1 MKRQVLRSLEQRI
14 STEPVRSLTSQQ
26 ACRKFLSILTD
37 VLEKSSDT
45 PLKIAAISCI
55 DRIIEKYGK
64 RDVDHLAGVVKIIA
78 SERCLGADDSRL
90 RVMALL
96 CLTTSAEVLGEAVI
110 PVVPS
115 AVPKATEY
123 LKETLQKEDVD
134 EALHNAVYSF
144 VGSLVL
150 YVPWIV
156 TGQYLDNI
164 LKVSHESA
172 NSDLSAG
179 CNESRKDV
187 LDLIAKQA
195 DPQECFSAL
204 LRTWNSAM
212 VEGPEVS
219 IEQLKYAYF
228 RLTSSTG
235 G

>member
-14 STEPVRSLTSQQ
+14 SIDSTGSLIAQQ
-26 ACRKFLSILTD
+26 ACTRFLSMLTG
-37 VLEKSSDT
+37 VLERSFDT
-45 PLKIAAISCI
+45 LLKIAATSCI

-64 RDVDHLAGVVKIIA
+64 RNVDHLASVLKIIA
-78 SERCLGADDSRL
+78 SERSLGADDSRL
-90 RVMALL
+90 RVMALI

-110 PVVPS
+110 PIVPS
-115 AVPKATEY
+115 AVPKATDY
-123 LKETLQKEDVD
+123 LKETLRKGDPD

-172 NSDLSAG
+172 HLDLSAK

-187 LDLIAKQA
+187 LDLIAKQV

-204 LRTWNSAM
+204 LRTWDSAAA
-212 VEGPEVS
+212 EGLEVR
-219 IEQLKYAYF
+219 IEKLNYA
-228 RLTSSTG
+228 
-235 G
+235 